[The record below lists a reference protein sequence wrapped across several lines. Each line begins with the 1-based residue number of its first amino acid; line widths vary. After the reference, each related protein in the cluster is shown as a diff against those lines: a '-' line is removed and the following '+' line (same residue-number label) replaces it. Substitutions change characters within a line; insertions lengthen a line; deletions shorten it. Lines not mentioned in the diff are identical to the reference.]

1 MFDFFVKGALTFF
14 ARVIDFFVKG
24 YDFFVKGYDKIIK
37 GINASNFLPAAFKFK
52 ANISR

>member
-14 ARVIDFFVKG
+14 ARVI
-24 YDFFVKGYDKIIK
+24 DFFVKGYDKIIK